1 MARASQYRLLWR
13 AALAQSS
20 GSSRHIVGWTTALAT
35 LVVAT
40 LGWIG
45 TGAQTG
51 IGLGICTPAVILL
64 MLWAT
69 LFVPGVAEMGSPA
82 NAQLTPGLVTRLR
95 ELTALVWALGM
106 AALTLGVVLL
116 LEHPGLV
123 LVWAILLSLS
133 MALGTAGVRS
143 AGYLTLPI
151 WMGFLLK
158 DWLPGWL
165 LAGLAHPVVPLMVL
179 AALGPL
185 GMAAARAMLP
195 RAGERHWDMVA
206 ARQRWD
212 AHKKGHP
219 GSLEALPGW
228 LPKLLRHMPLPR
240 GRRRDSGALL
250 LQALGPDVRAW
261 ALHFVTIVC
270 LLLAVLA
277 VLTRSGILPAIP
289 PAMFNPAATSNILLL
304 FLFQVGAIATMLA
317 RSAGEQALVRLAP
330 AIPAQRERFNMLLA
344 RGLLAQAFGLW
355 AIVSA
360 GALFLAWLTG
370 GVAAL
375 PRQAAMCCMTLPAL
389 VLVLRNHART
399 PRHHMFVLWIAALGL
414 SLTGPAVGAL
424 LAWMIDLPYGPTATV
439 VALLLAAV
447 LVRRGLRSAG
457 AAPFALPAGR
467 LD

>member
-13 AALAQSS
+13 AAMAQSS
-20 GSSRHIVGWTTALAT
+20 GSSRHVVGWTTVVST
-35 LVVAT
+35 LLITV

-45 TGAQTG
+45 TDGATG
-51 IGLGICTPAVILL
+51 IGLGICTLAVILL

-69 LFVPGVAEMGSPA
+69 QFVPGAAEMGSPA
-82 NAQLTPGLVTRLR
+82 NAQLTPSLVTRLR

-106 AALTLGVVLL
+106 VALTLGVVLL
-116 LEHPGLV
+116 LDRPGLM
-123 LVWAILLSLS
+123 LLWAILLSLS
-133 MALGTAGVRS
+133 MALGTAGVAS

-165 LAGLAHPVVPLMVL
+165 LAGLAHPVAPLMVL

-195 RAGERHWDMVA
+195 RAGERHWEMVA

-212 AHKKGHP
+212 AHKNGHP

-228 LPKLLRHMPLPR
+228 LRCVPLPR
-240 GRRRDSGALL
+240 GGRRDPGAQLL
-250 LQALGPDVRAW
+250 RALGPDVRAW
-261 ALHFVTIVC
+261 GLHVVTIGCVT
-270 LLLAVLA
+270 LALLA

-289 PAMFNPAATSNILLL
+289 PDMFNPAVTTSILLL
-304 FLFQVGAIATMLA
+304 FLFQVGTTVTVLA

-330 AIPAQRERFNMLLA
+330 AIPGQRERFNMLLA
-344 RGLLAQAFGLW
+344 RALLGQAFGLW

-375 PRQAAMCCMTLPAL
+375 PKQAAMCCMMLPAL
-389 VLVLRNHART
+389 VLVLRDHARA
-399 PRHHMFVLWIAALGL
+399 PHHHMFVLWMAAVAL
-414 SLTGPAVGAL
+414 SLAGPVAGAL
-424 LAWMIDLPYGPTATV
+424 LAWTIGLPYGPTATAA
-439 VALLLAAV
+439 ALVLAGV